1 MWKNIEGTNLYVNK
15 ERNSTIKRVNRFKRN
30 SCKGCAFFVET
41 ETKRC
46 NEIHNDYNLGS
57 SFCMSSQSMFVQVQG
72 YTVDELLDFEY
83 LYKTNK

>member
-30 SCKGCAFFVET
+30 SCKGCTFFVEA

-46 NEIHNDYNLGS
+46 NEIHNDCNLGS
-57 SFCMSSQSMFVQVQG
+57 AFCMSSQSMFVQVQG

>member
-1 MWKNIEGTNLYVNK
+1 MWKNIEGTKFYINESSNRIVK
-15 ERNSTIKRVNRFKRN
+15 KVSRFKRK
-30 SCKGCAFFVET
+30 SCRGCTFFVET
-41 ETKRC
+41 PFKKC
-46 NEIHNDYNLGS
+46 IDIHNDCNLNS